1 MKISMNSIRFVKQ
14 NKLTVDEYH
23 DLIMDNID
31 EDKLT
36 VDKTYNKNIKA
47 KPFQT
52 RDQVWKIILLLK
64 TKDCMFVKWSPRWE
78 INF

>member
-1 MKISMNSIRFVKQ
+1 
-14 NKLTVDEYH
+14 
-23 DLIMDNID
+23 MDNID

-52 RDQVWKIILLLK
+52 NRDQVWKIILLLK

-78 INF
+78 SNF